1 MNTTARGTVFAMTLV
16 GPTSNPEVAMIVLK
30 RLQSYLDSH
39 QIPYQII
46 GHSLAYTAREA
57 ANSLHVPADTF
68 AKVVV
73 VKADGRYVM
82 TVLPSNWKVDF
93 RRLIDVLEYPHVRLA
108 TEEELATLFPDCEI
122 GSMPPFGNL
131 YGTPVYVDETL
142 TRDEEIVFDAGS
154 HVGAIK
160 MRYQDFA
167 DLVHPQVAEFHRE
180 PSKIE
185 Y

>member
-1 MNTTARGTVFAMTLV
+1 MV
-16 GPTSNPEVAMIVLK
+16 ILK
-30 RLQSYLDSH
+30 RLQNYLDSH
-39 QIPYQII
+39 KIPYQVVP
-46 GHSLAYTAREA
+46 HSLAYTAREA
-57 ANSLHVPADTF
+57 ANSLHVPADSF

-73 VKADGRYVM
+73 VKADSRYVM
-82 TVLPSNWKVDF
+82 TVLPANWNVDF

-108 TEEELATLFPDCEI
+108 TEEELGVLFPDCEI

-131 YGTPVYVDETL
+131 YGTPVYVDATL
-142 TRDEEIVFDAGS
+142 TQDEEIVFDAGS

-167 DLVHPQVAEFHRE
+167 DLVHPRIAEFHRE
-180 PSKIE
+180 PSKLG

>member
-1 MNTTARGTVFAMTLV
+1 MV
-16 GPTSNPEVAMIVLK
+16 IHQ

-39 QIPYQII
+39 KVPYQVV
-46 GHSLAYTAREA
+46 GHSVAYTAHEA
-57 ANSLHVPADTF
+57 AESLHVPGNKY

-73 VKADGRYVM
+73 VKADGRFVM
-82 TVLPSNWKVDF
+82 LVLPSTWRVD
-93 RRLIDVLEYPHVRLA
+93 IEHVEDILEFPHVRLA
-108 TEEELATLFPDCEI
+108 TEEELANLFPDCEI

-131 YGTPVYVDETL
+131 YGVPVYVDELL
-142 TRDEEIVFDAGS
+142 TRDEEIFFDAGS

-160 MRYQDFA
+160 LRYRDFA

-180 PSKIE
+180 PTKLE

>member
-1 MNTTARGTVFAMTLV
+1 MVTHQ
-16 GPTSNPEVAMIVLK
+16 

-39 QIPYQII
+39 KIPYQVVT
-46 GHSLAYTAREA
+46 HSIAYTAREA
-57 ANSLHVPADTF
+57 ADSLHVPAITF

-73 VKADGRYVM
+73 VKADTRYVM
-82 TVLPSNWKVDF
+82 AVLPSTWKVDLK
-93 RRLIDVLEYPHVRLA
+93 RLEDVLECASVRLA
-108 TEEELATLFPDCEI
+108 TEDEMANLFPDCEI

-131 YGTPVYVDETL
+131 YGMPVYVDAML
-142 TRDEEIVFDAGS
+142 TRDEDIVFDAGS

-167 DLVHPQVAEFHRE
+167 ELVRPQVGEFHRE
-180 PSKIE
+180 PTKLE